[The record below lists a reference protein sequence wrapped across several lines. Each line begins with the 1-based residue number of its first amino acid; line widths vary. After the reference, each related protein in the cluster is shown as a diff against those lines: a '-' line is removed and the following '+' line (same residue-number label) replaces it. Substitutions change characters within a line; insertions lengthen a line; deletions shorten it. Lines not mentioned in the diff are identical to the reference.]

1 MYCINHYPVG
11 NLISFD
17 STYPSVDGDISTHR
31 AVRVRLFCQRVSDLE
46 TQRGG
51 VITYISII
59 QLVDLCKSCNFNWPR
74 FPGRVRVTCQQ
85 HGDNC
90 HAYFGNTLKTKEEG
104 VEDDYT
110 CRWNEKKKIQR
121 TGVGWNQEIE
131 HSASLMW
138 CQSVVRYDVCR
149 NFSSEIAFETKFL
162 YICYR
167 SVSSTRIDI

>member
-1 MYCINHYPVG
+1 MCCINHYPVG

-31 AVRVRLFCQRVSDLE
+31 AVRLFCQRVSDLE

-59 QLVDLCKSCNFNWPR
+59 QPVDLCKSCNFNWPR

-90 HAYFGNTLKTKEEG
+90 HVSFGNTLKTKEEG

-110 CRWNEKKKIQR
+110 CR
-121 TGVGWNQEIE
+121 
-131 HSASLMW
+131 
-138 CQSVVRYDVCR
+138 
-149 NFSSEIAFETKFL
+149 
-162 YICYR
+162 
-167 SVSSTRIDI
+167 